1 LPPLGKEAA
10 VKQRLP
16 LVLSATALVVAL
28 FGSTPLGHAVVSAVP
43 PFAKKAGYAKTAGN
57 ALAVNGIKA
66 AKEPTPG
73 FLVPLGADGKFPA
86 SIGQGGPAGP
96 KGDKG
101 DKGPKGDKGD
111 VGPSKAYYSHG
122 SILDGLPPG
131 DYIVYGQLFDD
142 NRAGATSGNA
152 GVSLGIRLAPGGSA
166 QSSGSSGYVS
176 AGGTVTLPVEA
187 ILHLPN
193 GGGVGANTSTY
204 GTFQVDLTAVRVG
217 SATP

>member
-1 LPPLGKEAA
+1 

-16 LVLSATALVVAL
+16 LVISATALVVAL

-101 DKGPKGDKGD
+101 DKGRRAMAEPQP
-111 VGPSKAYYSHG
+111 PSCSAPSHM
-122 SILDGLPPG
+122 
-131 DYIVYGQLFDD
+131 
-142 NRAGATSGNA
+142 T
-152 GVSLGIRLAPGGSA
+152 APS
-166 QSSGSSGYVS
+166 
-176 AGGTVTLPVEA
+176 
-187 ILHLPN
+187 
-193 GGGVGANTSTY
+193 
-204 GTFQVDLTAVRVG
+204 FTARV
-217 SATP
+217 